1 MKIKKFL
8 AKDYQTALKMAKAE
22 MGPDAIILHTEK
34 VKKKGIFGLFSPPQ
48 VEITVAVDE
57 TIKVR
62 TDKKRDNFAASYEPG
77 KRESVS
83 AGNQIKSPE
92 ERESLFRELNTM
104 KSMMEEIRN
113 KMYEVELVRG
123 MPEEIQRFFRMLLEN
138 NIDKDIALNIINKVE
153 NRLPPDKLHDKMW
166 IRDLVLDALEEY
178 VKEIRPIEI
187 DVCRKGTVVM
197 LIGPTGVGKT
207 TTIAKLAANLTFMDK
222 KEVALIT
229 LDTYRVA
236 AAEQLRT
243 FAEIIGIPI
252 SVVFDQV
259 ELKEA
264 IEKYRE
270 KDVVFIDT
278 AGRSPYNDEQMA
290 ELKEYIE
297 VAAPDE
303 IILVLSV
310 TTQSSELVN
319 IYNRFSLF
327 NIDKIIFTKVD
338 EARSYGQIL
347 NTIYEIKKPI
357 AYITNGQNVPDDIKV
372 PDPLYLAKML
382 LGKDEAL

>member
-34 VKKKGIFGLFSPPQ
+34 VKKKGILGLFSPPQ
-48 VEITVAVDE
+48 VQITVAVDE

-62 TDKKRDNFAASYEPG
+62 TDKIRDSVSMHKEPEKRWVFAAGME
-77 KRESVS
+77 E
-83 AGNQIKSPE
+83 NQGQN
-92 ERESLFRELNTM
+92 ESLLKELNIM

-113 KMYEVELVRG
+113 KMYEVELVKG
-123 MPEEIQRFFRMLLEN
+123 MPEELQRFFNMLLDN
-138 NIDKDIALNIINKVE
+138 NIDKDIAINIINKVE
-153 NRLPPDKLHDKMW
+153 NRLPREKIHDKMW

-187 DVCRKGTVVM
+187 DICRKGTVIM
-197 LIGPTGVGKT
+197 LVGPTGVGKT
-207 TTIAKLAANLTFMDK
+207 TTIAKLAANLTFMDR

-264 IEKYRE
+264 VEKYRE
-270 KDVVFIDT
+270 KDVIFIDT

-297 VAAPDE
+297 AASPDE

-310 TTQSSELVN
+310 TTQSSELIN

-327 NIDKIIFTKVD
+327 DIDKVIFTKVD

-347 NTIYEIKKPI
+347 NTIYEIRKPI

-372 PDPLYLAKML
+372 PDSLYLARML

>member
-1 MKIKKFL
+1 MRIKKFL

-34 VKKKGIFGLFSPPQ
+34 VKKRGILGWFSPPQ
-48 VEITVAVDE
+48 VEITVAVDD
-57 TIKVR
+57 TIKVK
-62 TDKKRDNFAASYEPG
+62 TDKKRDNMPAIYEDG
-77 KRESVS
+77 NKAVS
-83 AGNQIKSPE
+83 SI
-92 ERESLFRELNTM
+92 ERLNPLDKQNESLFKELNNM

-123 MPEEIQRFFRMLLEN
+123 MPEELQKFFRMLLEN
-138 NIDKDIALNIINKVE
+138 NIDKDIALNIISKVE
-153 NRLPPDKLHDKMW
+153 NRLPSDKLHDKMW

-187 DVCRKGTVVM
+187 DVLRKGTIVM

-252 SVVFDQV
+252 SVVFDQE
-259 ELKEA
+259 ELREA
-264 IEKYRE
+264 IDKYRD
-270 KDVVFIDT
+270 KDVIFIDT

-290 ELKEYIE
+290 ELKEY
-297 VAAPDE
+297 VAAASPDE

-319 IYNRFSLF
+319 IYNRFSIF
-327 NIDKIIFTKVD
+327 DIDKIIFTKVD
-338 EARSYGQIL
+338 EARNYGQIL
-347 NTIYEIKKPI
+347 NTIYEIRKPI